1 MIKMKTRRK
10 RKYVE
15 ENGKEGSN
23 MNKHKIKRVL
33 GDEDLDVDDGFGM
46 EATHLLGR
54 DDDDANTQDAEK
66 LESEMGE
73 NGRLRLRPD
82 IVLNGL
88 QYLGRKT
95 SREQVLGN
103 SLSDGSEPENDND
116 VASTGVDPQK
126 TVEATEFDYS
136 MDDSGDGMGWQLSK
150 DEDNELEMLN
160 KEYEELRK
168 QERELLKNL
177 RVQTSDDSSKSE
189 AVKQQKALWDRAL
202 ELRIVLQKVVTN
214 ANRLPPG
221 QSRLIFCS
229 TTEVTRKAYE
239 QLETSALRTLDCLMD
254 LQEALIDQNAAINEA
269 YTSVVKGEGLDHT
282 WKKLDLLY
290 SRIVPY
296 RNNSVDRW
304 YRKTQIATGA
314 AAIRGRLHAFDQ
326 SISQQVSAAM
336 REPSRLIR
344 RMQLK
349 KSSIHVLGQPPDSTI
364 SCTDTGAEKALNELV
379 ENEVDDLD
387 LESFDDSE
395 FYQQLLSEFL
405 ESSDPGTMSMHAI
418 RKLRNKKRKAVD
430 RRASKGRKIR
440 YNVFEPLV
448 NFMAPEPMVL
458 HPVAMKL
465 FSNLFGHVSTQNGD
479 KVERIG

>member
-1 MIKMKTRRK
+1 
-10 RKYVE
+10 
-15 ENGKEGSN
+15 

-46 EATHLLGR
+46 EAAHSLSR

-66 LESEMGE
+66 LESENIGPSMGE

-88 QYLGRKT
+88 QYSGRKT

-116 VASTGVDPQK
+116 DASTGFNPQK
-126 TVEATEFDYS
+126 IVEATEFDYS
-136 MDDSGDGMGWQLSK
+136 MDDSDDDMRWQLSK
-150 DEDNELEMLN
+150 DKDNELEVLN

-168 QERELLKNL
+168 QEKELLKNL

-214 ANRLPPG
+214 ANRLPLG

-229 TTEVTRKAYE
+229 TVEETRKAYE
-239 QLETSALRTLDCLMD
+239 QLKTSALRTLDCLMD
-254 LQEALIDQNAAINEA
+254 LQEAFIDQNAAVNEA
-269 YTSVVKGEGLDHT
+269 YTSVVKDGDKEAQVPLANPGEGLDHT

-379 ENEVDDLD
+379 ENEVDDFD

-395 FYQQLLSEFL
+395 FYQQLLNEFL
-405 ESSDPGTMSMHAI
+405 ESSDPGTVSMHAI
-418 RKLRNKKRKAVD
+418 GKLRNKKRKAVD

-448 NFMAPEPMVL
+448 NFIAPEPMVL
-458 HPVAMKL
+458 PSLAMKL
-465 FSNLFGHVSTQNGD
+465 FANLFGHVSTQNGD
-479 KVERIG
+479 KVGKIG